1 MKAVIGDELIVK
13 GRHHGGDDRRGE
25 VMDVLGDDGSPPYLV
40 CWLDG
45 YESLFFPSAS
55 TVVQHREK
63 HPASA

>member
-1 MKAVIGDELIVK
+1 MKAAIGDELIVK
-13 GRHHGGDDRRGE
+13 GRHHGGDYRRGE